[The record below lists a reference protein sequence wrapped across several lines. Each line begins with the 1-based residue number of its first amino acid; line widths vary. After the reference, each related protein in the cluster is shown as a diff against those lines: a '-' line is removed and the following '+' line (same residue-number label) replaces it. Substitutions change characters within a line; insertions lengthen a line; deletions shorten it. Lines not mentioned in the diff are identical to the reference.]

1 MNSIIVYE
9 IGLNETEDVKIIV
22 DMKNSFDD
30 RHGFIW
36 VHLPNGND
44 AYLKFTQM
52 FNQKPDLVLK
62 MNESTFA
69 ALGLK

>member
-30 RHGFIW
+30 RLGFIW

-52 FNQKPDLVLK
+52 FN
-62 MNESTFA
+62 
-69 ALGLK
+69 